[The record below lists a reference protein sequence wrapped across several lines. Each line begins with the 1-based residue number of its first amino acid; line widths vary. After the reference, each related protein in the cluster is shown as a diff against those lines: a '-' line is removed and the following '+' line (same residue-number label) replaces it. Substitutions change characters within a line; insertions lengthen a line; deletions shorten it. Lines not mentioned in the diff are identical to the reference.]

1 MARGGKEVRQ
11 QQQVVQKVQCLDP
24 EWSEKSMQTSESM
37 QTKSIIRRLRSSAT
51 LQCSPTRANSPNEGH
66 MGGSVPS
73 QIGAALYLRFCGG
86 IWILASKSKFLNAVD
101 WLTSLRRDAAYYK
114 LETVE
119 YSNSDVMQSLD
130 LEDGWGR

>member
-1 MARGGKEVRQ
+1 MQPNKGEFAQ
-11 QQQVVQKVQCLDP
+11 QGPHGRVCP
-24 EWSEKSMQTSESM
+24 EPNWS
-37 QTKSIIRRLRSSAT
+37 
-51 LQCSPTRANSPNEGH
+51 
-66 MGGSVPS
+66 GSVS
-73 QIGAALYLRFCGG
+73 SFLCGD

-130 LEDGWGR
+130 LEDGWGRCFCFFGQ